1 MHQVTIIN
9 KIFSCNQT
17 GGGSPSGLKKTLLSW
32 VNLFIPNVFRNAFL
46 QAIHPKKNA
55 MPCLPWCNECEFPF
69 FSFSPQKTRP
79 LKRPWNSDSS
89 HENSHRQMP
98 PWKAAR
104 KGEKKVVGQTLQVL
118 EPCAKK
124 EEWWWREG
132 VKGYLCHGLWNNP
145 HKTGLITLLLLSLT
159 FFW

>member
-1 MHQVTIIN
+1 MCSGTRSS
-9 KIFSCNQT
+9 K
-17 GGGSPSGLKKTLLSW
+17 PST
-32 VNLFIPNVFRNAFL
+32 
-46 QAIHPKKNA
+46 QKKNA

-159 FFW
+159 FFLITTIPFSTLTFMNPDVFWMRLLSPAARSNGRASSILP